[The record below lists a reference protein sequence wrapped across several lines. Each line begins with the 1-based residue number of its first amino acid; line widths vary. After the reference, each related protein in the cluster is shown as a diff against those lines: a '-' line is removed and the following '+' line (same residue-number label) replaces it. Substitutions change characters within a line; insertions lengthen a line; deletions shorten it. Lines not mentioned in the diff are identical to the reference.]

1 MSTPTPIVSNG
12 INNLTNFLG
21 SSNYQVQLI
30 LVVGSFI
37 MIFIAVGF
45 ILKTFRKRR

>member
-21 SSNYQVQLI
+21 SSNYYVALT
-30 LVVGSFI
+30 LVVG
-37 MIFIAVGF
+37 MF
-45 ILKTFRKRR
+45 ILVMIVIGYTIKVMRRRR